1 MEELIAKRYVNAL
14 VDSTSKQDR
23 ADFSKILLGMA
34 DAFEDEKVAENL
46 TSPLVSNEQKTS
58 LVLDALGE
66 ETDVKLRNFIKIIG
80 ENSRLD
86 LLPTIAKVLRQTI
99 QKETNKY
106 EGIVTT
112 STKLKVDELK
122 SLQASLTKYTDGA
135 TIKLTQEISDI
146 EGIKVSVDDLGI
158 EVNFSKQRVKEQ
170 LIDFIT
176 KSL

>member
-14 VDSTSKQDR
+14 VESTSKKDR
-23 ADFSKILLGMA
+23 ADFSKVLLGMS
-34 DAFEDEKVAENL
+34 DAFLDEKVVENL
-46 TSPLVSNEQKTS
+46 SSPLVSNEEKTS
-58 LVLDALGE
+58 LVLESLGKDANVQL
-66 ETDVKLRNFIKIIG
+66 VNFIKIIG
-80 ENSRLD
+80 ENGRLD
-86 LLPTIAKVLRQTI
+86 LLPTIAKVLKQAI

-112 STKLKVDELK
+112 ATKLKAEELK
-122 SLQASLTKYTDGA
+122 DLEASLTKYTDGA
-135 TIKLTQEISDI
+135 SVKLVQEISDI
-146 EGIKVSVDDLGI
+146 NGMKVSVDDLGI